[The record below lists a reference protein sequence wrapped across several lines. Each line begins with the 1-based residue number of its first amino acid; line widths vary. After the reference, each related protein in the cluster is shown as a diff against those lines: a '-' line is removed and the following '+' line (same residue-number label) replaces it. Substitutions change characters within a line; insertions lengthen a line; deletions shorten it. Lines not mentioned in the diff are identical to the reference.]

1 MRSILLAMAVMGA
14 FAATAVEESY
24 LYWMIDTT
32 DGTAAQFTYDSVQ
45 VRAFETAAGIDSE
58 GTALTLYYGNGNVAA
73 GEPSYVSDVAATSGL
88 SLYAGLASTSG
99 SSFSYVVELFN
110 DGAKV
115 GRSGP
120 LAFSDAMAKSYIS
133 TVSSYGGGVPAMGTW
148 SAGGFTA
155 VPEPNSALLLILGC
169 AALGLRRRKAREL
182 K

>member
-14 FAATAVEESY
+14 FAASAVEESY

-32 DGTAAQFTYDSVQ
+32 DGTAGQFTYDTVQ
-45 VRAFETAAGIDSE
+45 VRAFETDAGIDSE
-58 GTALTLYYGNGNVAA
+58 GTALTLYYGNGNAA
-73 GEPSYVSDVAATSGL
+73 GEVVGAGAATSGL

-155 VPEPNSALLLILGC
+155 VPEPNSALLLLLGC
-169 AALGLRRRKAREL
+169 AALGLRRRKAGEP

>member
-1 MRSILLAMAVMGA
+1 MRSVLLAMAVMGA
-14 FAATAVEESY
+14 FAASAVEESY

-32 DGTAAQFTYDSVQ
+32 DGTAGQFTYDQVQ
-45 VRAFETAAGIDSE
+45 VRAFETDAGIDSE
-58 GTALTLYYGNGNVAA
+58 GTALTLYYGNGNAA
-73 GEPSYVSDVAATSGL
+73 GKYVGAGAATSGL

-120 LAFSDAMAKSYIS
+120 LAFSDAMARSYIS

-169 AALGLRRRKAREL
+169 AALGLRRRKAKEL

>member
-1 MRSILLAMAVMGA
+1 MRSLLLAMAVMGA
-14 FAATAVEESY
+14 FAASAVEEPY

-32 DGTAAQFTYDSVQ
+32 DGTTDKITYNQVQ

-58 GTALTLYYGNGNVAA
+58 GTALTLYYGNGNAA
-73 GEPSYVSDVAATSGL
+73 GEIVGAVAATSGL

-155 VPEPNSALLLILGC
+155 VPEPNSALLLLLGC
-169 AALGLRRRKAREL
+169 AALGLRRRKAGEL

>member
-14 FAATAVEESY
+14 FAASAVEESY

-32 DGTAAQFTYDSVQ
+32 DGTAGQFTYDTVQ
-45 VRAFETAAGIDSE
+45 IRAFETAAGIDSE
-58 GTALTLYYGNGNVAA
+58 GTALTLYYGNGNAA
-73 GEPSYVSDVAATSGL
+73 GEYVGAGAATSGL

-169 AALGLRRRKAREL
+169 AALGLRRRKAGEL

>member
-1 MRSILLAMAVMGA
+1 MRSLLLAMAVMGA
-14 FAATAVEESY
+14 FAASAVEESY

-32 DGTAAQFTYDSVQ
+32 DGTAGQFTYDTVQ
-45 VRAFETAAGIDSE
+45 VRAFETDAGIDSE
-58 GTALTLYYGNGNVAA
+58 GTALTLYYGNGNAA
-73 GEPSYVSDVAATSGL
+73 GEYVGAGAATSGL

-120 LAFSDAMAKSYIS
+120 LAFSDAMARSYIS

-169 AALGLRRRKAREL
+169 AALGLRRRKAGEL

>member
-1 MRSILLAMAVMGA
+1 MRSVLLAMAVMGA
-14 FAATAVEESY
+14 FAASAVEESY

-32 DGTAAQFTYDSVQ
+32 DGTAGQFTYDTVQ
-45 VRAFETAAGIDSE
+45 VRAFETDAGIDSE
-58 GTALTLYYGNGNVAA
+58 GTALTLYYGNGNAA
-73 GEPSYVSDVAATSGL
+73 GEYVGAGAATSGL

-120 LAFSDAMAKSYIS
+120 LAFSDAMARSYIS

-155 VPEPNSALLLILGC
+155 VPEPNSALLLLLGC
-169 AALGLRRRKAREL
+169 AALGLRRRKAGEL

>member
-14 FAATAVEESY
+14 FAASAVEESY

-32 DGTAAQFTYDSVQ
+32 DETLNQFTYNKVM
-45 VRAFETAAGIDSE
+45 VCAYETTADGLEAE
-58 GTALTLYYGNGNVAA
+58 GTPLTLYYGNGNAA
-73 GEPSYVSDVAATSGL
+73 GEYVGAGAATSGL

>member
-14 FAATAVEESY
+14 FAASAVEESY

-32 DGTAAQFTYDSVQ
+32 DGTAGQFTYDTVQ

-58 GTALTLYYGNGNVAA
+58 GTALTLYYGNGNAA
-73 GEPSYVSDVAATSGL
+73 GEVVGKVAATSGL

-120 LAFSDAMAKSYIS
+120 LAFSDAMAKCYIS
-133 TVSSYGGGVPAMGTW
+133 TVSSYGGGVPAMGAW

-169 AALGLRRRKAREL
+169 AALGLRRRKAGEL